1 MLKRFRVLLAA
12 LLLAV
17 PAASA
22 ADLSQAMADVERLRG
37 LTFVHGVA
45 QKTLDRKNLRSVL
58 RREIAKSLP
67 YSPADYARVLT
78 ALQLVDKG
86 GPDLIE
92 KMLDLYESQVL
103 AFYDPVSHTYF
114 AINGLPDALK
124 GVAGADALAQSVVV
138 HELTHA
144 LQDQLFDAS
153 QRDLVLRDDV
163 DAQLAYH
170 ALLEGEAS
178 LVMMAWLLDKAG
190 QPLDTAIK
198 NDMMLSLMS
207 SAAAADKTVTPGTP
221 PYFVESLK
229 FPYIDGLKLVING
242 YRRGGWKAIDRMHMN
257 PPRSTREVIH
267 SDEYFARLDR
277 GDKER
282 VPFDERFPDADTL
295 TIEHLGEFH
304 WRYLVGDAA
313 TGWVNDRVEVG
324 CDGLVIAETA
334 WDSADHAAAFS
345 DAYAAFL
352 RNHAID
358 AAVKR
363 DGTRVTAAYLAP

>member
-1 MLKRFRVLLAA
+1 MLKPLRALFAA

-17 PAASA
+17 PVASA
-22 ADLSQAMADVERLRG
+22 ADLTQAMADVERLRG
-37 LTFVHGVA
+37 LPFVHGVA
-45 QKTLDRKNLRSVL
+45 QKTLERKDLRTVL
-58 RREIAKSLP
+58 RREISKSLP
-67 YSPADYARVLT
+67 YTPDDYIHVLT

-86 GPDLIE
+86 GPGLID

-114 AINGLPDALK
+114 AINQLPDALK

-144 LQDQLFDAS
+144 LQDQRFGAS
-153 QRDLVLRDDV
+153 ERDLVLRNDA

-190 QPLDTAIK
+190 QSLDTAVK
-198 NDMMLSLMS
+198 NDMMLSLMA
-207 SAAAADKTVTPGTP
+207 SAAAADKTIAPGTP

-229 FPYIDGLKLVING
+229 FPYLDGLKLVVDA
-242 YRRGGWKAIDRMHMN
+242 YRRNGWKEIDRMEAN

-277 GDKER
+277 GDTTP
-282 VPFDERFPDADTL
+282 VPFDDRLPDSNTL
-295 TIEHLGEFH
+295 TVEHLGEFQ
-304 WRYLVGDAA
+304 WRFLVGDAA
-313 TGWVNDRVEVG
+313 TGWVNDRVRVG
-324 CDGLVIAETA
+324 CDGLVTGETT
-334 WDSADHAAAFS
+334 WDSVDHAIAFS

-352 RNHAID
+352 RKHAIE
-358 AAVKR
+358 ASVQR
-363 DGTRVTAAYLAP
+363 DGTHVTAAYFAP